1 MYDML
6 KGRCHFNKHSYL
18 ILLKQSWNRYKIQ
31 SLDAKAGRYKEKKRK
46 DSSRYKIEMIERL
59 EIGNQDGLQI
69 FSQMTSAF

>member
-31 SLDAKAGRYKEKKRK
+31 NLDAEAGRYNEKKRK
-46 DSSRYKIEMIERL
+46 DSSGYKIEMIERL
-59 EIGNQDGLQI
+59 EIGTQDGLQI
-69 FSQMTSAF
+69 LSQMTSAF

>member
-6 KGRCHFNKHSYL
+6 KGRCYFNKYSYL

-31 SLDAKAGRYKEKKRK
+31 SLDAKARRYKEKKRK